1 MSLVPWTCGR
11 SLVWDATCVNILAP
25 SHIRKTFV
33 RAAFGA
39 EIRFLP
45 FAVET
50 LGPWGPEA
58 KIFLKDIIAHL
69 IEATA
74 TRSGTYFAQRISLAV
89 QRGNAAQATRKK
101 DRFLLTNSKWLDEDY
116 SVTLPA
122 ATTEDGSS
130 LCTPSTSYENRGR
143 PCIPYEDFSE
153 SINLTDV
160 SYYEILGLSKQAS
173 TQDIKQAYKKLAVK
187 FHPDKNSN
195 KGEQEKFIKISEAY
209 ETLKDPEKRRKYDLY
224 GSFSS
229 YTRKYDYHS
238 QSEYNDLFYNG
249 LYHGDA
255 NVDTLSGQS
264 FYNYLSEGFYF
275 INFYSPFCPPCQSLV
290 DHWKKLAEIYK
301 GIVKIGAVNCK
312 YHNSFCYNSMRIGSY
327 PSLLFYP
334 NGKHGNYVY
343 YRGDRTLEALDQFIM
358 SYLGSRVHVPTV
370 SLLRSKHTTMA
381 YVLGSNRIDRNALT
395 RIAYH
400 LNGLVTLVIVEDDNL
415 RAELTSDEYTTVVFR
430 YKGENIEIK
439 STEEKEVLKEI
450 VDALPKTELIDPNK
464 LKEIRNKLRSG
475 QKKPWVLYFSAKGH
489 DRLLLNKMR
498 LDFPDMHFGEVD
510 CDKWG
515 ELCSSLQVQEAPAW
529 GILKGGG
536 AYQRAA
542 DTSDIKTF
550 IQTSVHATSLHT
562 LSASDFKRIL
572 DGDMGIWV
580 LVVIPYQL
588 PWDHIS
594 KTFTRTS
601 LHFTNFE
608 DINFG
613 IMACTLSTEQHCREV
628 ANQPTVLVQ
637 NSGKRHTYT
646 GKIEEEDILEFIHLI
661 MDSDD
666 LELNEQQALEILDAS
681 GREHTW
687 LVAYFP
693 THCGRLCDQ
702 LEHEWRI
709 VAQKLRPLEF
719 VRVGLL
725 RCSGATGL
733 CSNIRSPSARLYPLA
748 AAQHY
753 TISLQHLSEAP
764 YILEW
769 ALSHIDESVE
779 KLNWHSFTK
788 NVISE
793 ELNPTRYKKPWLV
806 YFHSPRCYKCYEM
819 YTDFAITGIFLN
831 NAVQLGKVNCLTDR
845 GLCQHEQITS
855 YPSLKLYLGRNPQQR
870 FSSVITIKI
879 KDYSSLIQDVR
890 THLENYGDDVLTVGD
905 DLGIRGQ
912 SFHVKHDE
920 F

>member
-11 SLVWDATCVNILAP
+11 SLVWDATCVNTLAP
-25 SHIRKTFV
+25 SHIRKTSV

-39 EIRFLP
+39 EIR
-45 FAVET
+45 
-50 LGPWGPEA
+50 
-58 KIFLKDIIAHL
+58 KRQKY
-69 IEATA
+69 
-74 TRSGTYFAQRISLAV
+74 SGLV
-89 QRGNAAQATRKK
+89 
-101 DRFLLTNSKWLDEDY
+101 
-116 SVTLPA
+116 
-122 ATTEDGSS
+122 
-130 LCTPSTSYENRGR
+130 
-143 PCIPYEDFSE
+143 
-153 SINLTDV
+153 NLTDV

-400 LNGLVTLVIVEDDNL
+400 LKGLVTLVIVEDDNL

-475 QKKPWVLYFSAKGH
+475 QKPWVLYFSAKGH

-613 IMACTLSTEQHCREV
+613 IMACTLSTEKHCREV